1 MNDTED
7 KLFLQ
12 ERALQKII
20 AECEQDVTSRE
31 RECDRKISMANS
43 QLQAAEKELDDLI
56 ASHPVR
62 NEQRKQELQSLKA
75 QYTHE
80 LLLAQQKIDKML
92 ERKRKAVEEASLRLD
107 TVQEDILGIERQ
119 MDEVRSKLIMG
130 DHKSD

>member
-1 MNDTED
+1 M
-7 KLFLQ
+7 
-12 ERALQKII
+12 
-20 AECEQDVTSRE
+20 E

-92 ERKRKAVEEASLRLD
+92 ERKRKAVEEASLRLG
-107 TVQEDILGIERQ
+107 TVQEEILGIERQ
-119 MDEVRSKLIMG
+119 MDEARSKLIMG